1 VPKRGDR
8 AAPPARKGEWT
19 LIFHD
24 GQSAEGWEELC
35 SAAPGPMLD
44 VWRCLSRDP
53 RDRRANPDRVH
64 RLQGDLSTR
73 DVRGQTLEQWQH
85 EVTGAG
91 RVWYCPEDARRVV
104 HITKATKGHPKETD
118 R

>member
-1 VPKRGDR
+1 MV
-8 AAPPARKGEWT
+8 
-19 LIFHD
+19 
-24 GQSAEGWEELC
+24 
-35 SAAPGPMLD
+35 D
-44 VWRCLSRDP
+44 VWTHLSRDP
-53 RDRRANPDRVH
+53 RDRRTNPDRVH

-73 DVRGQTLEQWQH
+73 DVRGQELEQWQH

-91 RVWYCPEDARRVV
+91 RVWYCPEDTRRVV